1 MDDTLPPGTRRRPGL
16 TALAVP
22 AAGPVAPPSPAPPEP
37 AAAREV
43 FRGLEKGLMEV
54 DFSGKVFIK
63 QGTIYSYSGNLTF
76 WVKDKRAGARPVL
89 VIVTGPGGC
98 S

>member
-1 MDDTLPPGTRRRPGL
+1 
-16 TALAVP
+16 
-22 AAGPVAPPSPAPPEP
+22 
-37 AAAREV
+37 
-43 FRGLEKGLMEV
+43 MEV

-76 WVKDKRAGARPVL
+76 WVKDKRPGAPRPR
-89 VIVTGPGGC
+89 